1 MQGSNINIPFYVIVA
16 VFSVALMFIL
26 GYNYIDVR
34 KSERSNHRFVFIERF
49 DMDVILAFAFG
60 EAVILVVALVKH
72 FITVPSNFF
81 LKLVLTALIIGSTL
95 LVTTVNVMISMF
107 ASRVSVDI
115 SERNL
120 EQER

>member
-16 VFSVALMFIL
+16 VFSVILMFIL
-26 GYNYIDVR
+26 GYSYIDVR

-49 DMDVILAFAFG
+49 GIDVIVAFAFG
-60 EAVILVVALVKH
+60 QAVILVIALVKH

-81 LKLVLTALIIGSTL
+81 LKLVLTALIIGSAL
-95 LVTTVNVMISMF
+95 LLTAVNVCISMF
-107 ASRVSVDI
+107 ASRISVDA

-120 EQER
+120 DQER

>member
-1 MQGSNINIPFYVIVA
+1 
-16 VFSVALMFIL
+16 
-26 GYNYIDVR
+26 
-34 KSERSNHRFVFIERF
+34 
-49 DMDVILAFAFG
+49 MDVILAFAFG